1 MKLDCAG
8 KQLDLSIP
16 RVMGVL
22 NVTPDSFSDGGRFNR
37 LDAAIIRAESMIEA
51 GASIIDVG
59 GESTRPG
66 AELVDFEQETAR
78 VIPVVEALGKRNL
91 DAVISVDTSK
101 PELMRRAVEVGAGL
115 INDVRAL
122 QESNAVSTLAS
133 LDVPVCLM
141 HMQGQPKNMQQN
153 PQYKHVVSEVI
164 NFLKA
169 RVAVCVEAG
178 IQESRLLIDPGFGFG
193 KGLQQN
199 IELLKNLS
207 ELQVLNLPVL
217 IGVSRKSMIGAII
230 EKEVDERLA
239 GSLVAALY
247 ALQQGVQI
255 LRVHDVAETV
265 DIIKIFQVLR

>member
-239 GSLVAALY
+239 GSLVAAFY

>member
-16 RVMGVL
+16 QVMGVL
-22 NVTPDSFSDGGRFNR
+22 NVTPDSFSDGGRFNQ
-37 LDAAIIRAESMIEA
+37 LDAAIIRAESLIEA
-51 GASIIDVG
+51 GASIIDIG

-66 AELVDFEQETAR
+66 AELVDLEHETAR
-78 VIPVVEALGKRNL
+78 VIPVVEALSKRNF
-91 DAVISVDTSK
+91 DVVISVDTSK

-122 QESNAVSTLAS
+122 QEPNAVTTLAT

-141 HMQGQPKNMQQN
+141 HMQGQPKTMQHN
-153 PQYKHVVSEVI
+153 PQYKHVVSEII

-169 RVAVCVEAG
+169 RVAVCVDAG
-178 IQESRLLIDPGFGFG
+178 IKESRLLIDPGFGFG

-207 ELQVLNLPVL
+207 ELQALNLPVL

-239 GSLVAALY
+239 GSLAAAFY

-255 LRVHDVAETV
+255 LRVHDVAETA